1 MNNSIVLEFDKTLV
15 GLAGYPF
22 GTTTFEKYGKGKIQE
37 EQPITVI
44 IPDRIERIAS
54 SFVQGFFSEWIDK
67 YGVDWIRKNVDVSTP
82 REDVRQSVYENLE

>member
-22 GTTTFEKYGKGKIQE
+22 GTSTFEKFGKGKVDENQAIQ
-37 EQPITVI
+37 II
-44 IPDRIERIAS
+44 IPDRIVRVAS

-67 YGVDWIRKNVDVSTP
+67 YGVEWVRRNVQVSTP
-82 REDVRQSVYENLE
+82 NEEVKQSVYKNLE